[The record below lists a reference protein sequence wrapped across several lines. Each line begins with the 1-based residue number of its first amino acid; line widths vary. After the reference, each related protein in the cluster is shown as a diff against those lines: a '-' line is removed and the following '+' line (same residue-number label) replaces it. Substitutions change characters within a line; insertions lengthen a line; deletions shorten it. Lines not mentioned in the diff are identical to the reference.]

1 MADLRTQGDEVSS
14 EASAEE
20 ARPRIRRAMISL
32 AILGVLTAFALALV
46 AWLASGPPVAKPN
59 HDVVAPSSP
68 AAAR

>member
-1 MADLRTQGDEVSS
+1 MADLRTQGDQVPS

-32 AILGVLTAFALALV
+32 ALSVLAAVALALV
-46 AWLASGPPVAKPN
+46 VWVATGPPVAKPN